1 MRWVETGVEGGKR
14 TRESIDRRLGVE
26 ERVRAL
32 KELDAQSER
41 SEARRVDLRAD
52 LKAGGELKEVN
63 R

>member
-1 MRWVETGVEGGKR
+1 MEGGKR